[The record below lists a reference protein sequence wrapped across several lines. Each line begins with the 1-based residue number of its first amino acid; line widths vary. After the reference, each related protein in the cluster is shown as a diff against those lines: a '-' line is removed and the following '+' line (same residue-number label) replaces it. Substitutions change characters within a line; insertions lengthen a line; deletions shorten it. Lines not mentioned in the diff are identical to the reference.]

1 MKLLLWACFVCVAFA
16 RKRLPFF
23 REKLFSS
30 SEEDYNGNH
39 LYPLKPSLNSPYRPP
54 VNYLPPHYYPSQ
66 YDVPNYPEFPKPGE
80 QVPPFPWVLT
90 APGAPAFY
98 PNPNFPPAAW
108 LVPPPPP
115 PPPAGPSSSVPPA
128 RNPEAPAA
136 QPPSVEPAAANS
148 AVAEPAIT
156 EPAAATPVVPE
167 SQFSVS

>member
-16 RKRLPFF
+16 KKRLPFF
-23 REKLFSS
+23 RE
-30 SEEDYNGNH
+30 DYNGNR

-115 PPPAGPSSSVPPA
+115 PPAGPSSSVPPA

-156 EPAAATPVVPE
+156 EPAAATSVVPE
-167 SQFSVS
+167 